1 MASTKLLW
9 PTREEVPQR
18 FLSMLSVRRKSN
30 LAQQWRA
37 SWWRLQSLESMC
49 PSSMPRTMQD
59 SPANTRYTHL
69 IFDWLYIYVGSIHT
83 ESFYSIFRFC
93 HQERVVSPYK
103 WPRAT
108 KIGID
113 SATLS
118 HVSQHSHS
126 CSSSALTTYYSWRPF
141 LLCTDDDHRISLNP
155 ITTHANCSH
164 SYINASYVDVSLYYY
179 AKNMFYNGYSN
190 IPRHTYPVCDPES
203 DSLWGLG
210 VQNKNSL

>member
-18 FLSMLSVRRKSN
+18 FLSMLSVRRRSN

-59 SPANTRYTHL
+59 SPANTRYTINL
-69 IFDWLYIYVGSIHT
+69 WLTVCYFNLYIGSIHT
-83 ESFYSIFRFC
+83 ESFYSIFRLC
-93 HQERVVSPYK
+93 HQERVVSPCK

-141 LLCTDDDHRISLNP
+141 FTMHRWWS
-155 ITTHANCSH
+155 
-164 SYINASYVDVSLYYY
+164 SYISE
-179 AKNMFYNGYSN
+179 
-190 IPRHTYPVCDPES
+190 PHHYPCK
-203 DSLWGLG
+203 L
-210 VQNKNSL
+210 